1 MHLGSEKIPQ
11 QKLPLS
17 KKTKIWREACVSA
30 FIDMSNSSSST
41 RKDDLKSLYDY
52 YNGVIEASDYKYVL
66 SPYGKTRTNFP
77 SKMRNYPIIKPII
90 DLLLGEK
97 SKRPLNYTVS
107 VLNDD
112 AVSQKEK
119 QKHELLIKNLE
130 KQFINKLQEQGMETG
145 MGEQQTE
152 PPEDIIAMFERSYT
166 DNRAILG
173 QQSLN
178 YIIQSQE
185 VNSKFQKA
193 WFHYLVSGEVYTH
206 RGVRNKEPFYDVINP
221 IDVDYDM
228 DPDLEYVEDGD
239 WALVRKYVHAS
250 TVIDHFNHIL
260 SETQVLELEDPR
272 QTEADN
278 YLLYTRSSTSTDPNV
293 HRNRLIEVV
302 NVYWKSRKRVGF
314 VSYTDTETGET
325 EEFEVEE
332 GYKIPME
339 LKELGGT
346 LTWVW
351 HNEVWK
357 GTRIDGRMFIDIAP
371 IANQRTSLNNPSKCK
386 LPINGRRYSD
396 VNSKNISIVSLGIP
410 YQLNYNIYKYR
421 LELAIAR
428 SKDIVAQ
435 FDINMI
441 PKKWDMDKF
450 MYFVEGTGIAWV
462 DYNKEGVQLSPQ
474 HQSVLDMSIKTIEQ
488 YIILLNSIV
497 EEWEKLSGVNRQR
510 QGQIS
515 QYEGKASSQ
524 QAIVQSSHITEDL
537 FRKFEGLEQR
547 DMQAMLDYS
556 KEAWI
561 TGKNAMYVMP
571 DGAAE
576 YLSVDPL
583 SHIEAD
589 YGIFVTNSG
598 KEHEKIENIK
608 GLAQSL
614 VQNGLPA
621 SAMAEMFDAQS
632 FPQLKSK
639 LKEAEAQTQQLQQ
652 AQQQAEAQQAQQ
664 LQQMQQ
670 QSQEAMVDNEN
681 NNKEL
686 DRQNRI
692 DIAMIQS
699 EGASAAQDLNL
710 QQSVKDFEIKGTQVG
725 LKAEDL
731 EEKIR
736 SNKVGEQ
743 LKREAQSQD
752 VRDSNADRALK
763 VKQLQ
768 QQKTKSKE

>member
-1 MHLGSEKIPQ
+1 MYLGTEKIPQ

-17 KKTKIWREACVSA
+17 KKTKKWREACVEA
-30 FIDMSNSSSST
+30 FIDMSNNSLSQ
-41 RKDDLKSLYDY
+41 RKDYLKSLYDY
-52 YNGVIEASDYKYVL
+52 YNGVIEESDYRYVL
-66 SPYGKTRTNFP
+66 NPYGKSRTNFP

-107 VLNDD
+107 ILNDD
-112 AVSQKEK
+112 AVSRKEQEK
-119 QKHELLIKNLE
+119 QDLLIQNLE
-130 KQFINKLQEQGMETG
+130 KQFVNSLQEKGIETG
-145 MGEQQTE
+145 MEQQQPQ
-152 PPEDIIAMFERSYT
+152 PPEDIIAMFERSYS
-166 DNRAILG
+166 DNRALLG

-178 YIIQSQE
+178 YIMQSQE
-185 VNSKFQKA
+185 VHDKIQKA

-228 DPDLEYVEDGD
+228 DPDLDYVEDGD

-250 TVIDHFNHIL
+250 TVVDHFGIFL
-260 SETQVLELEDPR
+260 SEDQILELEDPR
-272 QTEADN
+272 QSEADN
-278 YLLYTRSSTSTDPNV
+278 YLLYTRSSTNTDPNI
-293 HRNRLIEVV
+293 HRNRLIEVAT
-302 NVYWKSRKRVGF
+302 VYWKSRKRIGF
-314 VSYTDTETGET
+314 VSYTDPTTGET

-332 GYKIPME
+332 GYKMPAE
-339 LKELGGT
+339 LKEAGGKIRF
-346 LTWVW
+346 LWA
-351 HNEVWK
+351 NEVWE
-357 GTRIDGRMFIDIAP
+357 GTRIDGRMYVNISP
-371 IANQRTSLNNPSKCK
+371 IANQRVSLNNPSKCK

-396 VNSKNISIVSLGIP
+396 VNSKNISMVSLGIP

-488 YIILLNSIV
+488 YILLLNSIM

-547 DMQAMLDYS
+547 DLQAMLDYS

-561 TGKNAMYVMP
+561 TGKNAMYIMP

-583 SHIEAD
+583 SHLEAD

-598 KEHEKIENIK
+598 KEYEKIENIK

-632 FPQLKSK
+632 FPQLKDK
-639 LKEAEAQTQQLQQ
+639 LKQAEKQTQQLEQ

-670 QSQEAMVDNEN
+670 QAEAEKVENEN
-681 NNKEL
+681 MNNEL
-686 DRQNRI
+686 DRKNRI
-692 DIAMIQS
+692 DIAMIQA
-699 EGASAAQDLNL
+699 EGARVAQDFNL
-710 QQSVKDFEIKGTQVG
+710 QKAMGDMKIKDAQVN
-725 LKAEDL
+725 LKAGDL
-731 EEKIR
+731 GEKIR
-736 SNKVGEQ
+736 SNKANEE
-743 LKREAQSQD
+743 LKRSAQAQD
-752 VRDSNADRALK
+752 VRDNKAERALK
-763 VKQLQ
+763 EKQIQ
-768 QQKTKSKE
+768 QQKNKPKE

>member
-17 KKTKIWREACVSA
+17 KKTQTWREACVES

-119 QKHELLIKNLE
+119 KKHDLLIKNLE

-145 MGEQQTE
+145 MGEQETQ
-152 PPEDIIAMFERSYT
+152 PPEDIIAMFDRSYT

-185 VNSKFQKA
+185 VSSKFQKA
-193 WFHYLVSGEVYTH
+193 WFHYLISGEVYTH

-250 TVIDHFNHIL
+250 TVIDHFSNLL

-314 VSYTDTETGET
+314 VSYTDMETGDT

-332 GYKIPME
+332 GYKLPE
-339 LKELGGT
+339 DLKEVGGT
-346 LTWVW
+346 LKWVW

-357 GTRIDGRMFIDIAP
+357 GTRIDGRMFIDISP
-371 IANQRTSLNNPSKCK
+371 VANQRTSLNNPSKCK

-561 TGKNAMYVMP
+561 TGKNAMYMMP

-670 QSQEAMVDNEN
+670 QAQEAIVDNEN

-699 EGASAAQDLNL
+699 EGANAAQDSNL
-710 QQSVKDFEIKGTQVG
+710 QQSMKDFELKDAQVG
-725 LKAEDL
+725 LKAGDL
-731 EEKIR
+731 EEKVR
-736 SNKVGEQ
+736 SNKAGEQ
-743 LKREAQSQD
+743 LKRESQSQD
-752 VRDSNADRALK
+752 VRDNTADRALK
-763 VKQLQ
+763 VKQMQ

>member
-17 KKTKIWREACVSA
+17 KKNKVWREACVES
-30 FIDMSNSSSST
+30 FIDMSNSSSSS

-52 YNGVIEASDYKYVL
+52 YNGVIDAADYKYVV
-66 SPYGKTRTNFP
+66 SPYGKSRSNFP

-119 QKHELLIKNLE
+119 QKHDLLIKNLE
-130 KQFINKLQEQGMETG
+130 KQFVKGLQEKGMETG
-145 MGEQQTE
+145 MGEQQPE

-185 VNSKFQKA
+185 ISSKFQKA

-221 IDVDYDM
+221 VDVDYDM

-250 TVIDHFNHIL
+250 TVIDHFNNLL
-260 SETQVLELEDPR
+260 SDTQVLELEDPR

-278 YLLYTRSSTSTDPNV
+278 YLLYTNSSTSTDPNV

-314 VSYTDTETGET
+314 VSYTDTTTGDT

-332 GYKIPME
+332 GYKIPEE
-339 LKELGGT
+339 LKEVGGK

-357 GTRIDGRMFIDIAP
+357 GTRIDGRMYIDIAP

-396 VNSKNISIVSLGIP
+396 INSKNISVVRLGIP

-450 MYFVEGTGIAWV
+450 MYFVEGSGIAWV
-462 DYNKEGVQLSPQ
+462 DYNKEGMQLSPQ

-488 YIILLNSIV
+488 YIVLLNSIV

-510 QGQIS
+510 QGQVS

-547 DMQAMLDYS
+547 DMQALLDYS

-561 TGKNAMYVMP
+561 AGKNAMYIMP

-576 YLSVDPL
+576 YLSVDPM
-583 SHIEAD
+583 SHMEAD

-632 FPQLKSK
+632 FPQLKAK
-639 LKEAEAQTQQLQQ
+639 LKEAEKQTQQLAQ
-652 AQQQAEAQQAQQ
+652 AQQQAEAEQAQQ
-664 LQQMQQ
+664 LQQMAQQ
-670 QSQEAMVDNEN
+670 AQEAAIENEN

-686 DRQNRI
+686 DRQNKI
-692 DIAMIQS
+692 DVAMIQS
-699 EGASAAQDLNL
+699 EGAADAQDLDL
-710 QQSVKDFEIKGTQVG
+710 QKSMRDFELKSTQTG
-725 LKAEDL
+725 LKSGDL
-731 EEKIR
+731 DEKVR
-736 SNKVGEQ
+736 ANKAGEQ

-752 VRDSNADRALK
+752 VKDNAADRVLK
-763 VKQLQ
+763 VKQMQ
-768 QQKTKSKE
+768 QQKNKSTE